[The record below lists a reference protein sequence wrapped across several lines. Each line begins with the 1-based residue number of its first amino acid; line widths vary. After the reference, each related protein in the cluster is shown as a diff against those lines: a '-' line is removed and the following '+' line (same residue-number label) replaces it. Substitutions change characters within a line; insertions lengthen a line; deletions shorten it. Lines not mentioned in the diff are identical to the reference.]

1 MPTHTHTHTYTHISL
16 AEKTIKEMKY
26 DTRNTRLIYNME
38 EVKGI
43 KGMKEK
49 QKTVSNRKERVRWQI

>member
-1 MPTHTHTHTYTHISL
+1 MHTHISL

-26 DTRNTRLIYNME
+26 YTGNTRLIYDME

-43 KGMKEK
+43 KGMKKK
-49 QKTVSNRKERVRWQI
+49 QKTVSNRKERVR

>member
-1 MPTHTHTHTYTHISL
+1 
-16 AEKTIKEMKY
+16 MKY

-43 KGMKEK
+43 KEMKKK
-49 QKTVSNRKERVRWQI
+49 QKTVSNRKESKIAGLIQTV

>member
-1 MPTHTHTHTYTHISL
+1 
-16 AEKTIKEMKY
+16 MKC

-43 KGMKEK
+43 KGMKKKKKTENSFK
-49 QKTVSNRKERVRWQI
+49 QKRKNKMADLIQNI

>member
-1 MPTHTHTHTYTHISL
+1 
-16 AEKTIKEMKY
+16 MKY

-43 KGMKEK
+43 KEMKKKTENSFK
-49 QKTVSNRKERVRWQI
+49 QKRK

>member
-1 MPTHTHTHTYTHISL
+1 MHTHISL

-26 DTRNTRLIYNME
+26 YTGNTRLIYDME

-43 KGMKEK
+43 KGMKKKTENSFK
-49 QKTVSNRKERVRWQI
+49 QKRKSKIADLIQTI